1 MPILEAIF
9 LRSLFQGIIKE
20 HHLYDANINLQTFE
34 KFKRFCCNK
43 YVQILKRWQACIKIE
58 EYGNWNLD
66 EVNISLAVMSQRIVR
81 SDDLENISYA
91 HHQLRFLVGL
101 MRREGLALHQK
112 MELQK
117 GCRPIYDCT
126 PHKTVFSRSFFYF

>member
-1 MPILEAIF
+1 M
-9 LRSLFQGIIKE
+9 
-20 HHLYDANINLQTFE
+20 
-34 KFKRFCCNK
+34 
-43 YVQILKRWQACIKIE
+43 KIE

-81 SDDLENISYA
+81 SNDLENISYA

-126 PHKTVFSRSFFYF
+126 PHKTLLLPCWCFYLLRILKWISKVDCLICREVPSVG

>member
-1 MPILEAIF
+1 M
-9 LRSLFQGIIKE
+9 
-20 HHLYDANINLQTFE
+20 
-34 KFKRFCCNK
+34 
-43 YVQILKRWQACIKIE
+43 KIE

-81 SDDLENISYA
+81 SNDLENISYA

-101 MRREGLALHQK
+101 IRREGLALHQK

-126 PHKTVFSRSFFYF
+126 PHKTLFSRSFFYFKIKGQSCRPYTTQAESRVHTQAHQMMDIALM